1 MGSLLKIQGNA
12 TNDRIA
18 KMMNKMNRPNGY
30 GSTNRRS
37 VVIER
42 NKINTLSPEESFE
55 VITEK
60 IAKVITNNREEVENA
75 LIKTGCNKN
84 CRKFDPIK
92 FNATVQNKLVEDSP
106 EGEEFRN
113 YMTLL
118 VARMYGSRLTNTG
131 FFRSSIN
138 ESKVGDNG
146 EIVPEIPDLST
157 LPVEDREV
165 EVENITGLQKT
176 ADGGVEDKDPK
187 DWGSILAGSAQ
198 LVNSIGGVIGMFTGG
213 QTATT
218 GSSVLDDYTKDSS
231 LSQQELQ
238 LLEEQNKKRT
248 RNMLIIGVVLVAVV
262 VTIVVVMKRQKK
274 GSK

>member
-1 MGSLLKIQGNA
+1 MGSLLQIQGNA

-18 KMMNKMNRPNGY
+18 KMMNNMNRPSGY

-60 IAKVITNNREEVENA
+60 IANVITNNREEVENA

-84 CRKFDPIK
+84 CRKFDPIR
-92 FNATVQNKLVEDSP
+92 FNATVQNKLVEDSA

-131 FFRSSIN
+131 FFRSSVN

-187 DWGSILAGSAQ
+187 DWGSILSGSAQ

-218 GSSVLDDYTKDSS
+218 GNSVLDNYTPSSS
-231 LSQQELQ
+231 LSQQD

-262 VTIVVVMKRQKK
+262 VTIIVVLKRKK
-274 GSK
+274 K